1 MSRARHLALLLGAA
15 LAAVPGV
22 ARAYFDDV
30 ATGARGIALGA
41 AAGATVIDPSAYY
54 WNAAAL
60 ATMTRPELLVDYA
73 RPYGVPDLSE
83 GTVAASA
90 RRYGTGWAVAWH
102 RYAIANAYA
111 EDQFCAAA
119 GHRLFETRRGFALD
133 AGATFKLGRIG
144 FQPFDDPSGGGS
156 IDLGHQT
163 KGSVDVAGRL
173 VTPWRVD
180 FSGVVRDVNQ
190 PRYRFVEGSG
200 GDLQK
205 SRIELASALRWN
217 RESTITLGWAQDKNG
232 PASLAAGIEITF
244 FDVFAVR
251 SSVTNL
257 SRITESYG
265 KPAELG
271 YNAGF
276 GVYHHGWFVDAVAT
290 TTHDLG
296 ASYRVSLRLPLAGN
310 AAAGAR

>member
-1 MSRARHLALLLGAA
+1 MTARRLALLLGAA
-15 LAAVPGV
+15 LAALPG
-22 ARAYFDDV
+22 AAHAYFDDV

-41 AAGATVIDPSAYY
+41 AAGATVTDPSAYY
-54 WNAAAL
+54 WNPAAL
-60 ATMTRPELLVDYA
+60 ATMPRTELLLDYA
-73 RPYGVPDLSE
+73 RPYGVPDLNV
-83 GTVAASA
+83 GTLAAST
-90 RRYGTGWAVAWH
+90 RRYGTGWALAWH
-102 RYAIANAYA
+102 RYSISSVYA

-119 GHRLFETRRGFALD
+119 GRRLFETRRGFALD
-133 AGATFKLGRIG
+133 GGATFKLGRIG
-144 FQPFDDPSGGGS
+144 FQPFDDPSGSGA

-163 KGSVDVAGRL
+163 KGAFDVAGRL
-173 VTPWRVD
+173 TTPWRID

-205 SRIELASALRWN
+205 ARLELASALRWN
-217 RESTITLGWAQDKNG
+217 RESTIMLGWSQDKAG

-257 SRITESYG
+257 ARITESYG
-265 KPAELG
+265 KPTELG

-296 ASYRVSLRLPLAGN
+296 ASYRVSLRLPVAGG
-310 AAAGAR
+310 AGAR